1 LIANL
6 IKKFK
11 NNEMLNSSFFTS
23 IGTLIG
29 FISGF
34 VVTKVVAIYL
44 GPGGIAVIGQFQN
57 FVAINT
63 SFASGGI
70 QQGVVKYLA
79 EFREQ
84 EDMKSVILTTSI
96 RMTLFFALA
105 TGTVI
110 TLFSEWF
117 AISLFNGDDYQ
128 YVIQLFGLTIVL
140 FGLNTFLISILNG
153 TGEIKKLVAVN
164 ILTNLFS
171 LFVSSLSAYFY
182 GLGGALV
189 AIAMSQSVVFFISMF
204 FVRSSIWFQTKL
216 FNYKFDKKYCLKL
229 LEYTLM
235 TVFGAVLIPL
245 VNIGI
250 RNHII
255 KELSL
260 EQAGYWDSILKI
272 STAYLGLITTSLSIY
287 YLPKLSNLSDRLLI
301 RREII
306 NGYKVIT
313 PVLIVMITTIYF
325 LREHII
331 LLLYSSKFLEMKSL
345 FFPQLLGDFFK
356 IMSWLLSF
364 LMLAKAMTKLFLT
377 TQVVFLSLNFILA
390 MFFISYMGLPG
401 VVWSYVLTNF
411 IYLIVIFFLFK
422 SYLYK

>member
-96 RMTLFFALA
+96 RMTLLFALA

-153 TGEIKKLVAVN
+153 TGEIKKLVAIN

-189 AIAMSQSVVFFISMF
+189 AIAMSQSVVFFISVF

-216 FNYKFDKKYCLKL
+216 FNYKFDKRYCLKL

-245 VNIGI
+245 VNIWI

-313 PVLIVMITTIYF
+313 PILIVMITTIYF
-325 LREHII
+325 LREYII
-331 LLLYSSKFLEMKSL
+331 LLLYSSEFLEMKIL

-377 TQVVFLSLNFILA
+377 TQVVFLSLNFILTI
-390 MFFISYMGLPG
+390 FFISYMGLPG
-401 VVWSYVLTNF
+401 VVWSYVVTNF

>member
-1 LIANL
+1 
-6 IKKFK
+6 
-11 NNEMLNSSFFTS
+11 MLNSSFFTS

-96 RMTLFFALA
+96 RMTLLFALA

-153 TGEIKKLVAVN
+153 TGEIKKLVAIN

-189 AIAMSQSVVFFISMF
+189 AIAMSQSVVFFISVF

-216 FNYKFDKKYCLKL
+216 FNYKFDKRYCLKL

-245 VNIGI
+245 VNIWI

-313 PVLIVMITTIYF
+313 PILIVMITTIYF
-325 LREHII
+325 LREYII
-331 LLLYSSKFLEMKSL
+331 LLLYSSEFLEMKIL

-377 TQVVFLSLNFILA
+377 TQVVFLSLNFILTI
-390 MFFISYMGLPG
+390 FFISYMGLPG
-401 VVWSYVLTNF
+401 VVWSYVVTNF